1 MFLLGRFNPVRASL
15 TRLCV
20 GRQRTTW
27 NTTRTMGRSGMVRA
41 LAPHQVLC
49 GHPSDPLAHSTVH
62 ENMVSFSTTSAK
74 YPSKQ
79 AAMSGRQT

>member
-1 MFLLGRFNPVRASL
+1 
-15 TRLCV
+15 
-20 GRQRTTW
+20 
-27 NTTRTMGRSGMVRA
+27 MGRSGMVRA
-41 LAPHQVLC
+41 LAPHHVLC
-49 GHPSDPLAHSTVH
+49 GHPSDPLAHSSVH